1 MCRLPELLL
10 LPGRRINEYVTLLSW
25 FELHTPSTHQDRGD
39 LADAIETLK
48 VVNRHVQEVES
59 SELCPFSQ
67 WYGLEIIFD
76 WTLGI
81 FQQEISLV
89 STEQLLSHWTYICGK
104 LRNSCFR
111 DQALFTKHLSKC
123 KNDWFQTS
131 VILSS
136 VQSVVFF
143 SLVEQDQDGQRQK
156 DDKAAEDYTQLSC
169 KSDLTSQSNLL
180 KTFMILRL
188 SHSAKLK
195 YSRDSTNDF

>member
-1 MCRLPELLL
+1 M
-10 LPGRRINEYVTLLSW
+10 
-25 FELHTPSTHQDRGD
+25 
-39 LADAIETLK
+39 
-48 VVNRHVQEVES
+48 
-59 SELCPFSQ
+59 
-67 WYGLEIIFD
+67 
-76 WTLGI
+76 GI

-89 STEQLLSHWTYICGK
+89 STEQLLSDWTYICGK

-131 VILSS
+131 VILTS
-136 VQSVVFF
+136 VQSFVFF

-156 DDKAAEDYTQLSC
+156 DDKTAEDYTQLSC
-169 KSDLTSQSNLL
+169 KSDHTSQSNLL
-180 KTFMILRL
+180 KTFMIHRL

>member
-48 VVNRHVQEVES
+48 VVNRHVQEVGS

-131 VILSS
+131 VIFTS
-136 VQSVVFF
+136 VQSFVFF

-156 DDKAAEDYTQLSC
+156 DDKTAEDYTQLSC

>member
-1 MCRLPELLL
+1 MTGHWEFFNKRFHWSVQNNYC
-10 LPGRRINEYVTLLSW
+10 
-25 FELHTPSTHQDRGD
+25 HTGPIS
-39 LADAIETLK
+39 
-48 VVNRHVQEVES
+48 VEN
-59 SELCPFSQ
+59 
-67 WYGLEIIFD
+67 LEIA
-76 WTLGI
+76 
-81 FQQEISLV
+81 V
-89 STEQLLSHWTYICGK
+89 
-104 LRNSCFR
+104 R

-131 VILSS
+131 VILTS
-136 VQSVVFF
+136 VQSFVFF

-156 DDKAAEDYTQLSC
+156 DDKTAEDYTQLSC

>member
-1 MCRLPELLL
+1 M
-10 LPGRRINEYVTLLSW
+10 
-25 FELHTPSTHQDRGD
+25 
-39 LADAIETLK
+39 
-48 VVNRHVQEVES
+48 
-59 SELCPFSQ
+59 
-67 WYGLEIIFD
+67 
-76 WTLGI
+76 GI

-131 VILSS
+131 FILTS
-136 VQSVVFF
+136 VQSFVFF

-156 DDKAAEDYTQLSC
+156 DDKTAEDYTQLSC